1 MDLTTWLDVAIGL
14 TLVYLGVSLFVTV
27 INEYIAQMFNLRGRQ
42 LHAALKKLIDDKT
55 IKHTLVQHPAFT
67 SLFNN
72 HPGEAGS
79 YIDPKILGQLIVGSL
94 STTAAANNAVGPNN
108 AASPV
113 AQIIVVINQLPHS
126 VLKTQLQSIA
136 RTAGDKTEDL
146 VTAVSDWMDRS
157 LTMMGGNYKRKLQ
170 TISFGVGLVITVML
184 NINTITLTERLYHD
198 KELRNATAA
207 MAIQVTER
215 INKETFEKCRSSSTA
230 LQDPACI
237 EVKKLTD
244 ITQNLGKLPIGWPD
258 TSLSSTQTLHS
269 DLHKILFWGERLLGW
284 FLTAL
289 AVSLGAPFWFDLLNK
304 AVSIRHGMRK
314 PVTGAAE
321 KTEKA

>member
-42 LHAALKKLIDDKT
+42 LHADLQKLIDDKT
-55 IKHTLVQHPAFT
+55 IKDTLVQHPAFT

-72 HPGEAGS
+72 HPGKAGS
-79 YIDPKILGQLIVGSL
+79 YVDSKILGQLIVGSL
-94 STTAAANNAVGPNN
+94 STAAAANNAVGPNN
-108 AASPV
+108 AASQV
-113 AQIIVVINQLPHS
+113 AQIIGVINQLPHS
-126 VLKTQLQSIA
+126 ILKTQLQSIA

-157 LTMMGGNYKRKLQ
+157 LTMMGGNYKRNLQ
-170 TISFGVGLVITVML
+170 IISFGVGLVITVML

-198 KELRNATAA
+198 KELRSATTA
-207 MAIQVTER
+207 MAVQFTER

-237 EVKKLTD
+237 EVKRLTD
-244 ITQNLGKLPIGWPD
+244 VTQNLGKLPIGWPD
-258 TSLSSTQTLHS
+258 TSLSSTQTSHS
-269 DLHKILFWGERLLGW
+269 DSHKILFWGERLLGW
-284 FLTAL
+284 FLTTL

-314 PVTGAAE
+314 PVTGTAE